1 MDELKIDYNK
11 AYDILKNIDDYMGK
25 ISLTLKDL
33 NDKIDSIDEKNIWN
47 CNNSIL
53 LKDAGVQV
61 VDKFNKELEKL
72 KININSIKE
81 KLGNYEKIDSEIIE
95 EFNS

>member
-11 AYDILKNIDDYMGK
+11 SYDILKNIDDYMEK
-25 ISLTLKDL
+25 ISLILEGL
-33 NDKIDSIDEKNIWN
+33 NDKIESIDEQNVWQ
-47 CNNSIL
+47 CNNAIL
-53 LKDAGVQV
+53 LKDTGVQIV
-61 VDKFNKELEKL
+61 EKFNKELEKM

-81 KLGNYEKIDSEIIE
+81 KIGNYEKIDSEIIE